1 MKLSNRDPKF
11 NKVFKDK
18 SVERIRQQFNKSG
31 VISERGVAR
40 RPARVVRCQEG
51 SGTEPCGRERSK
63 GKVASCAWAE
73 QRRPERL
80 VERAPRG
87 PCAARNA
94 MPRGSGL
101 ALRAQLD
108 GKGCKPGC
116 LCCPVLVRPM
126 INRCV
131 TSTGCDV
138 PEGAKLP
145 DDDGT

>member
-1 MKLSNRDPKF
+1 MPHAVSA
-11 NKVFKDK
+11 V
-18 SVERIRQQFNKSG
+18 QYTKSG
-31 VISERGVAR
+31 FSLRVGRTTQAR
-40 RPARVVRCQEG
+40 ID
-51 SGTEPCGRERSK
+51 
-63 GKVASCAWAE
+63 
-73 QRRPERL
+73 
-80 VERAPRG
+80 
-87 PCAARNA
+87 
-94 MPRGSGL
+94 MPRAL
-101 ALRAQLD
+101 RLAALRARAHLD

>member
-1 MKLSNRDPKF
+1 MPQESVFAARGPNNAGPNRPDM
-11 NKVFKDK
+11 
-18 SVERIRQQFNKSG
+18 
-31 VISERGVAR
+31 
-40 RPARVVRCQEG
+40 
-51 SGTEPCGRERSK
+51 
-63 GKVASCAWAE
+63 
-73 QRRPERL
+73 
-80 VERAPRG
+80 PRG
-87 PCAARNA
+87 P
-94 MPRGSGL
+94 GL

>member
-1 MKLSNRDPKF
+1 MR
-11 NKVFKDK
+11 
-18 SVERIRQQFNKSG
+18 
-31 VISERGVAR
+31 AR
-40 RPARVVRCQEG
+40 AH
-51 SGTEPCGRERSK
+51 
-63 GKVASCAWAE
+63 
-73 QRRPERL
+73 
-80 VERAPRG
+80 
-87 PCAARNA
+87 
-94 MPRGSGL
+94 
-101 ALRAQLD
+101 LD

>member
-1 MKLSNRDPKF
+1 MPHAVSA
-11 NKVFKDK
+11 V
-18 SVERIRQQFNKSG
+18 SQSG
-31 VISERGVAR
+31 FRLPR
-40 RPARVVRCQEG
+40 
-51 SGTEPCGRERSK
+51 
-63 GKVASCAWAE
+63 WAE
-73 QRRPERL
+73 QRRPESTC
-80 VERAPRG
+80 RADQ
-87 PCAARNA
+87 
-94 MPRGSGL
+94 
-101 ALRAQLD
+101 ALRARAHLD

>member
-1 MKLSNRDPKF
+1 M
-11 NKVFKDK
+11 
-18 SVERIRQQFNKSG
+18 
-31 VISERGVAR
+31 R
-40 RPARVVRCQEG
+40 RAH
-51 SGTEPCGRERSK
+51 
-63 GKVASCAWAE
+63 
-73 QRRPERL
+73 
-80 VERAPRG
+80 
-87 PCAARNA
+87 
-94 MPRGSGL
+94 
-101 ALRAQLD
+101 LD